1 MGHLEGHNEPIVY
14 QIRIKGVIDDKWSYW
29 FDGMSICPQV
39 DGTTLLTGPIRDQAA
54 LHGLLAKIRDLGM
67 PLLSVQR
74 KNEE

>member
-1 MGHLEGHNEPIVY
+1 MNHLEERKEQIVY
-14 QIRIKGVIDDKWSYW
+14 QIRVKGVIDAKWSYW

-39 DGTTLLTGPIRDQAA
+39 DGTTLLVGPVRDQAA

-74 KNEE
+74 RDWE